1 MKIKKLIQSDFDR
14 LLSYNDNCMQIFNSK
29 YIRNYY
35 IDNDININKEDYK
48 NEIVRI
54 FIKERKNKIYM
65 HLLKHRDK
73 IKNND

>member
-1 MKIKKLIQSDFDR
+1 MIIACKFLI
-14 LLSYNDNCMQIFNSK
+14 LNIYVIIILIM
-29 YIRNYY
+29 
-35 IDNDININKEDYK
+35 ININEEDYK